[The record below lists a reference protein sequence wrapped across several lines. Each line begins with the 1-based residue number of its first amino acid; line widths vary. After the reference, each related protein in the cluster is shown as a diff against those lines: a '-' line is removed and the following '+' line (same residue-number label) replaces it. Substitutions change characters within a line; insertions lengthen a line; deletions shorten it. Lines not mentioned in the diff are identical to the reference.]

1 MSAITETREYA
12 VVTNYKQVAKALMKT
27 AKSGLV
33 EIVQDLAA
41 QPGVDVDAKNEH
53 NATALMKAA
62 EKRHLDVVTCLA
74 QKYGADVNTRTNYGE
89 TLNTL
94 PSQTYL
100 VAAWVSSPDAGVYD
114 DSKAP
119 MQTESKTKKIVS
131 G

>member
-1 MSAITETREYA
+1 
-12 VVTNYKQVAKALMKT
+12 MKT

-33 EIVQDLAA
+33 ESVQDLAA
-41 QPGVDVDAKNEH
+41 QPGADVDAKNEH

-62 EKRHLDVVTCLA
+62 EKGHLDVVTCLA

-89 TLNTL
+89 TLNML

-100 VAAWVSSPDAGVYD
+100 GVSSRDARVHD

-119 MQTESKTKKIVS
+119 MHTEKQNKTSWLEHADRVPIS
-131 G
+131 T